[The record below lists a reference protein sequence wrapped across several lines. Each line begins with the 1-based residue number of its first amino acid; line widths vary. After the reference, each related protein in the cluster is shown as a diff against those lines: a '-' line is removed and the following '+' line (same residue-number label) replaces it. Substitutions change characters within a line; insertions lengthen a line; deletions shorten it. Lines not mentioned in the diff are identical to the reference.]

1 MKLVD
6 MLDLGSSVARMVR
19 VRPKVHIKYLVIH
32 SSKIIYYIWTMENK
46 KEAVASRL
54 GFVVT
59 EEGVA
64 YNKKEVL

>member
-1 MKLVD
+1 
-6 MLDLGSSVARMVR
+6 
-19 VRPKVHIKYLVIH
+19 VIH
-32 SSKIIYYIWTMENK
+32 SSKIIYYFELWKIK
-46 KEAVASRL
+46 KEAVTSRL

>member
-1 MKLVD
+1 
-6 MLDLGSSVARMVR
+6 
-19 VRPKVHIKYLVIH
+19 
-32 SSKIIYYIWTMENK
+32 MENKK

-54 GFVVT
+54 GFVT